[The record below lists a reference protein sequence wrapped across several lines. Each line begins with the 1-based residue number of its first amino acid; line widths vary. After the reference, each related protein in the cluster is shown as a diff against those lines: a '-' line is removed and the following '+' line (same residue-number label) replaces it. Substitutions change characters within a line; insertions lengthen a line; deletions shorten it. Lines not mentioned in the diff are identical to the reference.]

1 VRRLLL
7 VAIALLLGCQQSP
20 APGPPKPPV
29 GSLTLQL
36 KQEGDSL
43 AARGEYE
50 AAAVKYQAA
59 VNQEPEDVSLRF
71 ALGTALSHLG
81 RRQETIEQFRWV
93 VARGDPQSP
102 EFRAALQWLV
112 SAGEMAERV
121 ASSPARSPASS
132 AGAPSGS
139 AGKVKGRTGW
149 EAVDPKE
156 AEARTVLVYLLGD
169 EASNR
174 GTEFHTYSKLGQPF
188 EIDKVAPGTYRLIAQ
203 VSGEPVWDQTVTVGP
218 GEEVVLDLTRPNSL
232 IPSGAL
238 PGEDPDRLGS

>member
-1 VRRLLL
+1 
-7 VAIALLLGCQQSP
+7 
-20 APGPPKPPV
+20 V

-81 RRQETIEQFRWV
+81 RRQETIEQFRRV
-93 VARGDPQSP
+93 VARGDPHSP

-112 SAGEMAERV
+112 SAGEMVERV
-121 ASSPARSPASS
+121 ASAPARSAR
-132 AGAPSGS
+132 APSRSG
-139 AGKVKGRTGW
+139 GKVKGRTGW
-149 EAVDPKE
+149 EGVDPKE

-238 PGEDPDRLGS
+238 PGENPDRLGS

>member
-1 VRRLLL
+1 MRLAA
-7 VAIALLLGCQQSP
+7 VALALLLGCQQSP
-20 APGPPKPPV
+20 APGPPKTPV

-50 AAAVKYQAA
+50 ASVVKYQAA
-59 VNQEPEDVSLRF
+59 VNQEPGDLSLRF
-71 ALGTALSHLG
+71 ALGTGLSHLG

-112 SAGEMAERV
+112 SAGEMVERV
-121 ASSPARSPASS
+121 ASAPASS
-132 AGAPSGS
+132 REAASGS

-188 EIDKVAPGTYRLIAQ
+188 EIDKVAPGKYRLIAQ
-203 VSGEPVWDQTVTVGP
+203 VSGEPVWEQTVTIGP

-232 IPSGAL
+232 TPSGAL

>member
-1 VRRLLL
+1 MRRLLL

-20 APGPPKPPV
+20 APVPQRGPV

-59 VNQEPEDVSLRF
+59 VNQEPGDVSLRF
-71 ALGTALSHLG
+71 ALGVALSHLG

-93 VARGDPQSP
+93 VARGDPNSP
-102 EFRAALQWLV
+102 EFQAAVKWLL

-121 ASSPARSPASS
+121 ASSPARS
-132 AGAPSGS
+132 AGAPSRS

-203 VSGEPVWDQTVTVGP
+203 VSGEPVWEQTVTIGP
-218 GEEVVLDLTRPNSL
+218 GQEVVLDLTSSNSL

-238 PGEDPDRLGS
+238 PGENPDRLGS